1 MSNCNLKGKFAIVTG
16 GGQGLGAAM
25 VKRFIEEQAAGV
37 AILDYNLENAQAT
50 AKELGGNIIAIA
62 CDVSKEEQVKAAI
75 DQVLAAFGRID
86 ILVNNAGIIRDSM
99 FHKMSDDQWNQVVN
113 VNLNGLYYCC
123 KYVVPLMRAQC
134 YGKIINVSSTSAN
147 GNAGQCNYS
156 ATKAA
161 VEGFTKTLAK
171 ESARKNI
178 TVNALAPAH
187 IDTEMQRSVPA
198 DILERSIKS
207 NPSQRLGT
215 PEELASVAFF
225 LASDD
230 SSYVNGVVI
239 PVCGGHRT

>member
-1 MSNCNLKGKFAIVTG
+1 MSNLNGKYAIVTG

-25 VKRFIEEQAAGV
+25 VKRFIAEEAAGV
-37 AILDYNLENAQAT
+37 AILDYNLEKAQAT
-50 AKELGGNIIAIA
+50 AAEIGGNVIAIA
-62 CDVSKEEQVKAAI
+62 CDVSKEDQVKAAVE
-75 DQVLAAFGRID
+75 QVLAAFGRID
-86 ILVNNAGIIRDSM
+86 ILVNNAGIIRDAM
-99 FHKMSDDQWNQVVN
+99 FHKMSDDQWNQVIN
-113 VNLNGLYYCC
+113 INLNGLYYCC

-198 DILERSIKS
+198 DILARSIQN

-215 PEELASVAFF
+215 PDELASVALF

-239 PVCGGHRT
+239 PVCGGLRT

>member
-1 MSNCNLKGKFAIVTG
+1 MKNLSGKFAIVTG

-25 VKRFIEEQAAGV
+25 VKRFIEEEAAGV
-37 AILDYNLENAQAT
+37 AILDYNLEKAQAV
-50 AKELGGNIIAIA
+50 ADEIGGNILAIA
-62 CDVSKEEQVKAAI
+62 CDVSKEDQVKSAI

-86 ILVNNAGIIRDSM
+86 ILINNAGIIRDAM
-99 FHKMSDDQWNQVVN
+99 FHKMSDDQWHQVIN
-113 VNLNGLYYCC
+113 VNLNGLYNCC

-134 YGKIINVSSTSAN
+134 YGKIVNISSTSAN

-156 ATKAA
+156 ASKAA
-161 VEGFTKTLAK
+161 VEGFTKTLAR

-178 TVNALAPAH
+178 TVNAIEPAH

-207 NPSQRLGT
+207 NPSQRFGT
-215 PEELASVAFF
+215 PDELAAVAFF

-230 SSYVNGVVI
+230 SSFVNGAVI
-239 PVCGGHRT
+239 PVCGGLRT